1 MAPMTVRLCEV
12 MDLNPVPILMAIVVH
27 ANIGGMTTP
36 VGDPPNILITSNHY
50 IATHGVNFMNFTLH
64 MSVGVIILLIST
76 SIHFRLKF
84 RNIND
89 LMFHEPKEIKELRR
103 NIVVWERTANSISAF
118 TKDANLVRATMQ
130 RKVKILKH
138 QLKKRLAKGV
148 LPSDR
153 YKRTLDD
160 LQHEFPIK
168 NKTLLIKCGF
178 VCLFITALFFIESIP
193 EIRKLSLGWSALLGV
208 ILLLIIS
215 NK

>member
-27 ANIGGMTTP
+27 ANIGGMMTP
-36 VGDPPNILITSNHY
+36 IGDPPNILITSNHY
-50 IATHGVNFMNFTLH
+50 ISTHGVNFLNFTAH
-64 MSVGVIILLIST
+64 MTVGVIILLIST

-89 LMFHEPKEIKELRR
+89 LMFHESKEVKDLRR
-103 NIVVWERTANSISAF
+103 NIVVWERTANSISVF
-118 TKDANLVRATMQ
+118 TKDANLVRATMLK
-130 RKVKILKH
+130 KVKILKQ

-153 YKRTLDD
+153 YKRTLDE
-160 LQHEFPIK
+160 LQHQFPIK
-168 NKTLLIKCGF
+168 NKTLLIKCGCVVF
-178 VCLFITALFFIESIP
+178 FITALFFIESIP
-193 EIRKLSLGWSALLGV
+193 EIRRLSLGWSALLGV